1 MKYCSNSHHCPW
13 GSAIDPGMCA
23 YSANIEED
31 DDCPM
36 IWQDLDFNMEKLCGN
51 PVSESLKRGLRA
63 KANIYD

>member
-36 IWQDLDFNMEKLCGN
+36 IWQDLDFNMEKLAR
-51 PVSESLKRGLRA
+51 SSLKNNSSRPDARP
-63 KANIYD
+63 